1 MRFEAMAL
9 KRESVHFE
17 GTLRGGG
24 LEAACTIL
32 AVKIT
37 DSESD
42 KATFAEY
49 RPLSPSIY
57 LPAGEYQLETN
68 GVVLTARNTAEGF
81 WHVAIA
87 A

>member
-1 MRFEAMAL
+1 MTL
-9 KRESVHFE
+9 KRESVRFE

-24 LEAACTIL
+24 LEATCTVI

-37 DSESD
+37 DQESGET
-42 KATFAEY
+42 KCAEY
-49 RPLSPSIY
+49 RPPSPSIH

-68 GVVLTARNTAEGF
+68 GVVLIVRNTAEGF